1 MTPHSARRTG
11 GVLLSALA
19 LTAAAVGVA
28 AAPAT
33 ADGHIRVVATGLDSP
48 RGITVAANGDLFV
61 AEAGTGGDICVP
73 PDAPAE
79 EQVCLGETGAIT
91 RISAAGQQRVVAG
104 LPSVEVGPDEV
115 VGPSDVI
122 ATGGNKLTIA
132 VGLGADPAD
141 RDAVP
146 VPFAAGFGQLHEGHW
161 KVGDVTAFADIA
173 AHEGATNPIHE
184 VDSNPVSVLRQG
196 SSYVVADAGGN
207 TVVRATKQ
215 GAVETLAVL
224 PDQDAVAPPF
234 LGLPPGATIPSEAVP
249 TAVAVG
255 PDGAYYV
262 SQLTG
267 FPFEQG
273 LAKIWRI
280 GPDGG
285 LSVHASGLTNVTDLA
300 FAADGSLYA
309 VELSST
315 GLLEGVTGSLVKVD
329 PAGAHEVVAGDL
341 FAPYGLALSDGSA
354 YVTTGSVATGGGQVI
369 EVALP

>member
-1 MTPHSARRTG
+1 MQPHSLRRTG
-11 GVLLSALA
+11 GSVLSALVLA
-19 LTAAAVGVA
+19 TAAVA
-28 AAPAT
+28 AASTPASG
-33 ADGHIRVVATGLDSP
+33 DDHIRVVATGLDSP
-48 RGITVAANGDLFV
+48 RGLTVAANGDIFV
-61 AEAGTGGDICVP
+61 AEAGSGGDACI
-73 PDAPAE
+73 PDGP
-79 EQVCLGETGAIT
+79 CLGTTGAVT
-91 RISAAGQQRVVAG
+91 RISAAGQQRVVTG
-104 LPSVEVGPDEV
+104 LPSVAMSPDDA

-122 ATGGNKLTIA
+122 ATGGNKLTISM
-132 VGLGADPAD
+132 GLGADPAE
-141 RDAVP
+141 RDSAP
-146 VPFAAGFGQLHEGHW
+146 AFAQDLGHLLETHW

-173 AHEGATNPIHE
+173 AHEGAANPIHDP
-184 VDSNPVSVLRQG
+184 DSNPSSVLRQG

-207 TVVRATKQ
+207 TVVRATKK

-234 LGLPPGATIPSEAVP
+234 LGMPPGSTMPSQAVP
-249 TAVAVG
+249 TSVAVG

-280 GPDGG
+280 GPDGS

-300 FAADGSLYA
+300 FAPDGSLYA

-315 GLLEGVTGSLVKVD
+315 GLLTGVTGSLLKVD
-329 PAGAHEVVAGDL
+329 PRGQHEVVAGDL
-341 FAPYGLALSDGSA
+341 FAPYGLALSGGSA

-369 EVALP
+369 EVDLP